1 MRIFLFILSLI
12 IAAACVFLNIL
23 NFNGTL
29 SQTEFLL
36 VNVLVEFLLCMILGH
51 FMHRTYANYKRA
63 KNLSQE
69 LTNAQA
75 ALQLKTKEAAAAK
88 ADTATAKEH
97 PTATQQ
103 SAPEAP
109 VVESS
114 STATAQTMQQA
125 PSSADQTQPLATAH
139 AAVDDLDA
147 TTLFKAPLTK

>member
-114 STATAQTMQQA
+114 STATTQTMQQA

>member
-109 VVESS
+109 VIESS

-125 PSSADQTQPLATAH
+125 PSSADQTQPLPTAH

>member
-69 LTNAQA
+69 LTNTQA

-88 ADTATAKEH
+88 ADTATAREDFA
-97 PTATQQ
+97 ATQQ

>member
-69 LTNAQA
+69 LTNTQA

-88 ADTATAKEH
+88 ADAATVKEH

-114 STATAQTMQQA
+114 STTTAQTMQQA
-125 PSSADQTQPLATAH
+125 PSSADQTQPLPTAH

>member
-12 IAAACVFLNIL
+12 IAAVCVFLNIL

-125 PSSADQTQPLATAH
+125 PSSADQTQPLPTAH

>member
-88 ADTATAKEH
+88 ADTATAREH
-97 PTATQQ
+97 FAATQQ

-114 STATAQTMQQA
+114 STTTVQTMQQA
-125 PSSADQTQPLATAH
+125 PSSADQTQPLPTAH

>member
-69 LTNAQA
+69 LTNTQA

>member
-12 IAAACVFLNIL
+12 IAVACVFLNIL

-36 VNVLVEFLLCMILGH
+36 VNVIVEFLLCMILGH

-69 LTNAQA
+69 LTNTQA

-88 ADTATAKEH
+88 AEAAAQSERPAAAQQPAPESPVTEPAPAATAK
-97 PTATQQ
+97 
-103 SAPEAP
+103 
-109 VVESS
+109 
-114 STATAQTMQQA
+114 TMQQQSVA
-125 PSSADQTQPLATAH
+125 AEQTQPLPTTH
-139 AAVDDLDA
+139 AAVDELDA
-147 TTLFKAPLTK
+147 TTLFKSPLTK